1 MLSKLKGQV
10 NKARCFNHFFT
21 KETKLRCGF
30 LSVFNSRL
38 PMNISFKMNF
48 LKRFIC
54 TCLNCG
60 SLHFASCKQQLGPF
74 TLCLYVNLL
83 MLRKVVRREGGGG
96 GELVQYHRCDSP
108 KMEWCYRTLLTL
120 IWMIVL
126 NLKVFLILIMTFFH
140 CKIVYML
147 RKIYTS
153 SILKQELIYVS
164 IWH

>member
-21 KETKLRCGF
+21 TETKLRCGL
-30 LSVFNSRL
+30 LSVFNGRL

-83 MLRKVVRREGGGG
+83 MLRKVVRREGGGTSTIYKD
-96 GELVQYHRCDSP
+96 VIR
-108 KMEWCYRTLLTL
+108 
-120 IWMIVL
+120 
-126 NLKVFLILIMTFFH
+126 
-140 CKIVYML
+140 
-147 RKIYTS
+147 RKWNDANVHY
-153 SILKQELIYVS
+153 LHLFG
-164 IWH
+164 

>member
-21 KETKLRCGF
+21 TETKLRCGF
-30 LSVFNSRL
+30 LSVFNGRL

-83 MLRKVVRREGGGG
+83 MLRKVVRREGGG
-96 GELVQYHRCDSP
+96 ELVQYHRCDSP
-108 KMEWCYRTLLTL
+108 KME
-120 IWMIVL
+120 
-126 NLKVFLILIMTFFH
+126 
-140 CKIVYML
+140 
-147 RKIYTS
+147 
-153 SILKQELIYVS
+153 
-164 IWH
+164 